1 MGPLQAFHHHP
12 IMNGVWIATCALWI
26 LPELALSK
34 RLHSTKDAK
43 KADRGS
49 MAVVILSVYLGISL
63 GFLAANRV
71 PSLSMGAYWK
81 IVFALGITV
90 WWSGIALRLYSIRVL
105 GRFFTFD
112 VAIAEGHSVV
122 EEGPYRW
129 VRHPSYTGGLLA
141 MLGLGMTLDNWLAMF
156 LPVCCLAAGDVYRIP
171 VEEKALVRGLGA
183 EYRDYMRR
191 TWRLIPFVF

>member
-1 MGPLQAFHHHP
+1 
-12 IMNGVWIATCALWI
+12 
-26 LPELALSK
+26 
-34 RLHSTKDAK
+34 
-43 KADRGS
+43 
-49 MAVVILSVYLGISL
+49 MAVVILSVYLGIYL
-63 GFLAANRV
+63 GFLVANRV
-71 PSLSMGAYWK
+71 PSLAMGTYWK

-90 WWSGIALRLYSIRVL
+90 WWSGIILRLYSIRVL

-112 VAIAEGHSVV
+112 VAIAKGHSVV
-122 EEGPYRW
+122 EQGPYRW

-156 LPVCCLAAGDVYRIP
+156 LPVCCLAAGYVYRIP

-183 EYRDYMRR
+183 EYSDYMRR